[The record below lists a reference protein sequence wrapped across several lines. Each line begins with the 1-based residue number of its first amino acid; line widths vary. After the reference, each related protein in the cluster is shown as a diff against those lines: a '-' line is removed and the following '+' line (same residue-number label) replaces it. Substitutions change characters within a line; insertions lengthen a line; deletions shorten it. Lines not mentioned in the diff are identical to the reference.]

1 MKCAIFKNASI
12 AVASPSL
19 PPLAPSPH
27 HVRHWHRGSSAAGTS
42 RLKRHTWKSLRSLCW
57 ACVPASSPTPT
68 TTKAPATRTSVQWE
82 NRFHSPTHPFHASKH
97 ASDVSLEQAMGAI
110 AYNQLQ
116 RIDTL
121 LYLLVYP
128 QRPLVTTK
136 TIGLIGFEQLPGG
149 QNAIVAVMSCVELL
163 SPQNCFLVLNTGAGT
178 VGMISRTPSR

>member
-1 MKCAIFKNASI
+1 MKCEIFKNASI
-12 AVASPSL
+12 DVASPSL
-19 PPLAPSPH
+19 PPPH
-27 HVRHWHRGSSAAGTS
+27 HLRHWHRGSSAAGTS
-42 RLKRHTWKSLRSLCW
+42 RLKRHTWKSPLSLCW

-82 NRFHSPTHPFHASKH
+82 NRFHFRAHPFRASKH
-97 ASDVSLEQAMGAI
+97 ASDISLQQAMGAI

-116 RIDTL
+116 RMDTL

-149 QNAIVAVMSCVELL
+149 QNAIVAVMSCVELF
-163 SPQNCFLVLNTGAGT
+163 SPENRFFVLNTGAGT
-178 VGMISRTPSR
+178 VGMISRTLSR